1 MKGKRLLAGIVT
13 AVMCLTLN
21 GFKSV
26 HADTKTE
33 KTSYTIED
41 LRNLQDFLL
50 ARETPDLR
58 GKDYDLNDDGV
69 WDVFDLC
76 LMRRECLKSM
86 HQSKTLVVYYSL
98 VLPDGT
104 DASAS
109 ASRVI
114 VDGEPYG
121 TTEYMAKVIQEETGA
136 DLFEIQTVQEY
147 PTEYRDVTN
156 QASDEKESG
165 FRPELAAHI
174 DNIDQYD
181 TIFVGYPNWWGDM
194 PMALY
199 SFFDEYDLSGKTII
213 PFNSHGGSGFSQT
226 VQSIAELEPNAEVST
241 EGLSLS
247 RGTVSTSRD
256 VIAEWIA
263 NLGYQKNNEDDSPK
277 NLVAYYSASGTTK
290 RIADYIAEEM
300 NADVFVIT
308 PVNEYTDADL
318 DWTDSNSRVVQ
329 EHNDLSNVHVE
340 LVQTAPNNF
349 DTYDNIFIGYP
360 IWWQEASWVVNDFV
374 TENDFTGKNVIP
386 FCTSMSSPLG
396 ESGTKLETMAD
407 TGNWLDGIRFTSR
420 SSEEDVKKWAKGLD
434 LTKPVTSNKT
444 LIAYLSYPLPD
455 GTDANTS
462 ASRVIVDGELY
473 GSVEYM
479 AKIIEKN
486 TDADVFEIQPL
497 ESYGND
503 FGTVADRALNE
514 QENGVLPELLNHIE
528 NLDQY
533 DTIFVGYPVWWYD
546 MPQMM
551 YSFFEEYDF
560 SGKTIIPFNS
570 HGGSGFS
577 GSVQEI
583 AELEPNANV
592 RTDGLTIS
600 RTVMAS
606 SEENIVNWLDK
617 IGMKKVS

>member
-58 GKDYDLNDDGV
+58 GKDYDLNDDDR

-76 LMRRECLKSM
+76 LMKQQYAKS
-86 HQSKTLVVYYSL
+86 QNTGKTLVVYYSL

-156 QASDEKESG
+156 QASQEKESG
-165 FRPELAAHI
+165 FRPELASHI

-181 TIFVGYPNWWGDM
+181 TIFIGYPNWWGDM

-226 VQSIAELEPNAEVST
+226 VQSIAELEPDAEVST

-256 VIAEWIA
+256 VIAE
-263 NLGYQKNNEDDSPK
+263 
-277 NLVAYYSASGTTK
+277 
-290 RIADYIAEEM
+290 
-300 NADVFVIT
+300 
-308 PVNEYTDADL
+308 
-318 DWTDSNSRVVQ
+318 
-329 EHNDLSNVHVE
+329 
-340 LVQTAPNNF
+340 
-349 DTYDNIFIGYP
+349 
-360 IWWQEASWVVNDFV
+360 
-374 TENDFTGKNVIP
+374 
-386 FCTSMSSPLG
+386 
-396 ESGTKLETMAD
+396 
-407 TGNWLDGIRFTSR
+407 
-420 SSEEDVKKWAKGLD
+420 
-434 LTKPVTSNKT
+434 
-444 LIAYLSYPLPD
+444 
-455 GTDANTS
+455 
-462 ASRVIVDGELY
+462 
-473 GSVEYM
+473 
-479 AKIIEKN
+479 
-486 TDADVFEIQPL
+486 
-497 ESYGND
+497 
-503 FGTVADRALNE
+503 
-514 QENGVLPELLNHIE
+514 
-528 NLDQY
+528 
-533 DTIFVGYPVWWYD
+533 
-546 MPQMM
+546 
-551 YSFFEEYDF
+551 
-560 SGKTIIPFNS
+560 
-570 HGGSGFS
+570 
-577 GSVQEI
+577 
-583 AELEPNANV
+583 
-592 RTDGLTIS
+592 
-600 RTVMAS
+600 
-606 SEENIVNWLDK
+606 
-617 IGMKKVS
+617 